1 MALFGNEWIK
11 EVNLIPLLHYLI
23 ISSILF
29 SIGVAIVI
37 TKRNI
42 IVVLVG
48 IELILNAANIN
59 FVAFSAQDSMLR
71 GQIFTLFIMVI
82 SAAEAAVAL
91 AIIVQVYKH
100 FKTSNLDELNKL
112 KD

>member
-1 MALFGNEWIK
+1 M
-11 EVNLIPLLHYLI
+11 IPLVHYLFV
-23 ISSILF
+23 SAILF
-29 SIGVAIVI
+29 SIGIAIVI

-42 IVVLVG
+42 IVVLAG

-59 FVAFSAQDSMLR
+59 LVAFSTQDGMLK
-71 GQIFTLFIMVI
+71 GQLFALFVLIVA
-82 SAAEAAVAL
+82 AAEAAVAL
-91 AIIVQVYKH
+91 AIVAQVYKQ

>member
-1 MALFGNEWIK
+1 
-11 EVNLIPLLHYLI
+11 LIPLLHYLI
-23 ISSILF
+23 ISSLLF

-42 IVVLVG
+42 IVVLAG

-59 FVAFSAQDSMLR
+59 LVAFSTRDGMLLK
-71 GQIFTLFIMVI
+71 GQMFVLFVMVI
-82 SAAEAAVAL
+82 AAAEATVAL
-91 AIIVQVYKH
+91 AIVVQVYRN
-100 FKTSNLDELNKL
+100 FKTSNLDEINKL

>member
-1 MALFGNEWIK
+1 M
-11 EVNLIPLLHYLI
+11 IPLIHYI
-23 ISSILF
+23 VISSILF

-42 IVVLVG
+42 IVVLAG

-59 FVAFSAQDSMLR
+59 LVAFSTQDGMIK
-71 GQIFTLFIMVI
+71 GQMFALFVMVVA
-82 SAAEAAVAL
+82 AAEATIAL
-91 AIIVQVYKH
+91 AIVVQVYRQ
-100 FKTSNLDELNKL
+100 FKTSNLDEINKL

>member
-1 MALFGNEWIK
+1 M
-11 EVNLIPLLHYLI
+11 IPIVHYII
-23 ISSILF
+23 ISSLLF

-42 IVVLVG
+42 IVVLAG

-59 FVAFSAQDSMLR
+59 MVAFSSQDGMLQ
-71 GQIFTLFIMVI
+71 GQVFALFVMVVA
-82 SAAEAAVAL
+82 AAEATVAL
-91 AIIVQVYKH
+91 AIIIQVYKH
-100 FKTSNLDELNKL
+100 FKTSNLDEISKL

>member
-1 MALFGNEWIK
+1 M
-11 EVNLIPLLHYLI
+11 IPLLHYLV

-29 SIGVAIVI
+29 SIGIAIVI
-37 TKRNI
+37 TKRNV
-42 IVVLVG
+42 IVVLAG

-59 FVAFSAQDSMLR
+59 LVAFSTQDGMLG
-71 GQIFTLFIMVI
+71 GQIFALFVMIVA
-82 SAAEAAVAL
+82 AAEAAVAL
-91 AIIVQVYKH
+91 AIVAQVYRH

>member
-1 MALFGNEWIK
+1 M
-11 EVNLIPLLHYLI
+11 IPLIHYIL

-29 SIGVAIVI
+29 CIGVTIVI

-42 IVVLVG
+42 IVVLAG

-59 FVAFSAQDSMLR
+59 LVAFSSQDGFIK
-71 GQIFTLFIMVI
+71 GQLFTLFVMVI
-82 SAAEAAVAL
+82 AAAEATIAL
-91 AIIVQVYKH
+91 AIIIQVYKQ

>member
-1 MALFGNEWIK
+1 M
-11 EVNLIPLLHYLI
+11 IPLIHYII

-29 SIGVAIVI
+29 SIGVVIVI

-42 IVVLVG
+42 IVVLAG

-59 FVAFSAQDSMLR
+59 LVAFSTLDGMIK
-71 GQIFTLFIMVI
+71 GQMFALFVMVI
-82 SAAEAAVAL
+82 AAAEATVAL
-91 AIIVQVYKH
+91 AIVVQVYKH
-100 FKTSNLDELNKL
+100 FKTSNLDEINKL

>member
-1 MALFGNEWIK
+1 M
-11 EVNLIPLLHYLI
+11 IPLLHYLI

-29 SIGVAIVI
+29 SIGVAIVV

-42 IVVLVG
+42 IVVLAG

-59 FVAFSAQDSMLR
+59 FVAFSTQDGMLK
-71 GQIFTLFIMVI
+71 GQLFALFVI
-82 SAAEAAVAL
+82 VIAAAEATVAL
-91 AIIVQVYKH
+91 AIVVQVYKH
-100 FKTSNLDELNKL
+100 FKTSNLDEINKL

>member
-1 MALFGNEWIK
+1 M
-11 EVNLIPLLHYLI
+11 IPLLHYLI

-29 SIGVAIVI
+29 SIGVAIVV

-42 IVVLVG
+42 IVVLAG

-59 FVAFSAQDSMLR
+59 FVAFSTQDGMLK
-71 GQIFTLFIMVI
+71 GQLFALFVMVI
-82 SAAEAAVAL
+82 AAAEATIAL
-91 AIIVQVYKH
+91 AIVVQVYKH
-100 FKTSNLDELNKL
+100 FKTSNLDEINKL

>member
-1 MALFGNEWIK
+1 
-11 EVNLIPLLHYLI
+11 LIPLLHYLI

-29 SIGVAIVI
+29 SIGVAIVV

-42 IVVLVG
+42 IVVLAG

-59 FVAFSAQDSMLR
+59 FVAFSTQDGMLK
-71 GQIFTLFIMVI
+71 GQLFALFVI
-82 SAAEAAVAL
+82 VIAAAEATIAL
-91 AIIVQVYKH
+91 AIVVQVYKH
-100 FKTSNLDELNKL
+100 FKTSNLDEINKL

>member
-1 MALFGNEWIK
+1 M
-11 EVNLIPLLHYLI
+11 IPLLDYLI

-42 IVVLVG
+42 IVVLAG

-59 FVAFSAQDSMLR
+59 FVAFSTRDGMIQ
-71 GQIFTLFIMVI
+71 GQVFSLFVMVI
-82 SAAEAAVAL
+82 AAAEVSVAL
-91 AIIVQVYKH
+91 AIVVQVYKH
-100 FKTSNLDELNKL
+100 FKTSNLDEINKL

>member
-1 MALFGNEWIK
+1 
-11 EVNLIPLLHYLI
+11 LIPILHYLI

-29 SIGVAIVI
+29 SIGVTLVI
-37 TKRNI
+37 TKKNI
-42 IVVLVG
+42 IMVLVG

-59 FVAFSAQDSMLR
+59 FVSFSTQDEMIK
-71 GQIFTLFIMVI
+71 GQIFALFVI
-82 SAAEAAVAL
+82 VIAAAEATVAL
-91 AIIVQVYKH
+91 AIVMQVYKH

>member
-1 MALFGNEWIK
+1 M
-11 EVNLIPLLHYLI
+11 IPILHYLI

-59 FVAFSAQDSMLR
+59 FVAFSSQDGMLK
-71 GQIFTLFIMVI
+71 GQLFALFVMVI
-82 SAAEAAVAL
+82 AAAEATVAL
-91 AIIVQVYKH
+91 AIVVQVYKH

>member
-1 MALFGNEWIK
+1 
-11 EVNLIPLLHYLI
+11 LIV
-23 ISSILF
+23 SSILF
-29 SIGVAIVI
+29 SIGIAIVI

-42 IVVLVG
+42 IVVLAG

-59 FVAFSAQDSMLR
+59 MVAFSTQDGMIK
-71 GQIFTLFIMVI
+71 GQIFSLFVMIVA
-82 SAAEAAVAL
+82 AAEAAVAL
-91 AIIVQVYKH
+91 AMVAQVYRH

>member
-1 MALFGNEWIK
+1 
-11 EVNLIPLLHYLI
+11 LIPILHYLL

-42 IVVLVG
+42 IVVLAG

-59 FVAFSAQDSMLR
+59 LVAFSTQDGLIK
-71 GQIFTLFIMVI
+71 GQLFALFIIVVA
-82 SAAEAAVAL
+82 AAEATVAL
-91 AIIVQVYKH
+91 AIVVQVYRH
-100 FKTSNLDELNKL
+100 FKTSNLDEISKL

>member
-1 MALFGNEWIK
+1 M
-11 EVNLIPLLHYLI
+11 IPIVHYIL
-23 ISSILF
+23 ISSLLF

-59 FVAFSAQDSMLR
+59 MVAFSSQDGMLTV
-71 GQIFTLFIMVI
+71 QVFALFVMVVA
-82 SAAEAAVAL
+82 AAEATVAL
-91 AIIVQVYKH
+91 AIIIQVYKH
-100 FKTSNLDELNKL
+100 FKTSNLDEISKL